1 MNILHTFVTCSKVK
15 TFWQQLQKLMV
26 ECNIQTHDSLS
37 TEVIIFGSYK
47 YARFDILNH
56 VLLHAK
62 HYLHRKTLDNSP
74 PNAQQFMKHYKQKV
88 LIEKE
93 IFTARD
99 KMKEF
104 QIRFGTTTLLDVT

>member
-1 MNILHTFVTCSKVK
+1 MD
-15 TFWQQLQKLMV
+15 
-26 ECNIQTHDSLS
+26 ECNIQTHDTLS
-37 TEVIIFGSYK
+37 TEAIIFGSYK

-62 HYLHRKTLDNSP
+62 HYLHRKTLDNSI

-93 IFTARD
+93 IFTVHD
-99 KMKEF
+99 KMNELY
-104 QIRFGTTTLLDVT
+104 IRFGTMSLLDAT